1 MKVSTSYPPGEGGN
15 ILHYAKRKLLL
26 FEHRH
31 DELEFDL
38 VVRGS
43 GEYIVDD
50 VRRTIRQGDLAW
62 LRPDQEHVLVKR
74 SDDFEAWIVHVGQ
87 AVWSEA
93 RFNRSGLGASGAP
106 FQVRRLGQEREVR
119 LARLCQEI
127 ADCPAAARRD
137 GIALLLALALG
148 WSAEAEQPHGRHPAV
163 ALALELL
170 RGAPGDP
177 SPAALAHRAKVSE
190 RHLARLFHAE
200 VGEPLR
206 LWRQRRCLERA
217 QAILRDDPHRDMA
230 KVAVA
235 AGFSSYLQFHRWC
248 RRLSGRTPGQMA
260 GDDVQH

>member
-1 MKVSTSYPPGEGGN
+1 MKVCTPYPPGEGGN
-15 ILHYAKRKLLL
+15 ILHHAKRKLVL

-31 DELEFDL
+31 DELELDL
-38 VVRGS
+38 VVRGT

-74 SDDFEAWIVHVGQ
+74 SDDFEAWIVHIGKS
-87 AVWSEA
+87 VWSNA
-93 RFNRSGLGASGAP
+93 RYDLGGLGVEGDP

-119 LARLCQEI
+119 LARLCQEV

-137 GIALLLALALG
+137 GLGLILAVALA
-148 WSAEAEQPHGRHPAV
+148 WSTEAARPQGRHPAV
-163 ALALELL
+163 ALVLELL

-177 SPAALAHRAKVSE
+177 SPTALAHRAGISE

-206 LWRQRRCLERA
+206 PRPSCAMIRTATWPRSPWRPASVPICSSIA
-217 QAILRDDPHRDMA
+217 G
-230 KVAVA
+230 A
-235 AGFSSYLQFHRWC
+235 AG
-248 RRLSGRTPGQMA
+248 
-260 GDDVQH
+260 